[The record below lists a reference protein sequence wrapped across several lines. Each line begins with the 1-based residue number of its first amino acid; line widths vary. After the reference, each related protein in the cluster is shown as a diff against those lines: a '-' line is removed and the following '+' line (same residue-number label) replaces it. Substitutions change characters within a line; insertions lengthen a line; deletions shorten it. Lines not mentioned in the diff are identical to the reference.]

1 MAVAHVS
8 TIQSSRRKR
17 INAMFNFLAFY
28 VLFGVFML
36 RAYMLDWESIF
47 SSSVFD
53 EERHIFSFFIFMM
66 ISLVILFVVMLEVTN
81 AAARLDTEYK
91 GIYVTP
97 AEFRA
102 GIGRDKVGAAR
113 FSENVKCETDVD

>member
-1 MAVAHVS
+1 
-8 TIQSSRRKR
+8 
-17 INAMFNFLAFY
+17 MFNFLAFY

-36 RAYMLDWESIF
+36 RAYILDWESIF
-47 SSSVFD
+47 SSSIFD
-53 EERHIFSFFIFMM
+53 TERHVFSFFIFMM

-97 AEFRA
+97 VEFRA

-113 FSENVKCETDVD
+113 FSENVKCEIDAD

>member
-1 MAVAHVS
+1 
-8 TIQSSRRKR
+8 
-17 INAMFNFLAFY
+17 MFNFLAFY
-28 VLFGVFML
+28 VLFGIFML
-36 RAYMLDWESIF
+36 RAYMLGWKSIF

-53 EERHIFSFFIFMM
+53 EERHVFSFFIFMI

-102 GIGRDKVGAAR
+102 GVSSDKVAAAR
-113 FSENVKCETDVD
+113 FSENVKCETDAD

>member
-1 MAVAHVS
+1 
-8 TIQSSRRKR
+8 
-17 INAMFNFLAFY
+17 MFNFLAFY

-36 RAYMLDWESIF
+36 RAYTLDWKSIF
-47 SSSVFD
+47 SSEFFD
-53 EERHIFSFFIFMM
+53 EDDHILSFVILFF

-81 AAARLDTEYK
+81 ANARLDTEYK

-102 GIGRDKVGAAR
+102 GVCRDKVDAAR
-113 FSENVKCETDVD
+113 FSENVKCEIDAD

>member
-1 MAVAHVS
+1 
-8 TIQSSRRKR
+8 
-17 INAMFNFLAFY
+17 MFNFLAFY
-28 VLFGVFML
+28 VLFGVFMI
-36 RAYMLDWESIF
+36 RAYILNWESAF
-47 SSSVFD
+47 SSKFYD
-53 EERHIFSFFIFMM
+53 EDDHILSFVILFF

-102 GIGRDKVGAAR
+102 GVGRDKVGAAR
-113 FSENVKCETDVD
+113 FSENVKCEIDAD